1 MQLLLILLVCW
12 CAAAVPAGS
21 DDGRGLI
28 VRFSTYA
35 PASAH
40 AATLAACVRATRWPH
55 AHTQPGSHG
64 VIERDNPA
72 ARLPTDFLLVDFPQ
86 ADALRLAGA
95 VRVRACSVL
104 CCAALLFLGQCLIAG
119 LVMWCGRAEA
129 PERTRRAYPA
139 ALCTS
144 GHTV

>member
-1 MQLLLILLVCW
+1 MQLLLIPLVCW

-40 AATLAACVRATRWPH
+40 AATLAACVRA
-55 AHTQPGSHG
+55 ANGSHG